1 LRKRGL
7 QSHDGLI
14 HTLTH
19 SFRAKPHKPRA
30 TEAQAHPCCG
40 ETRVDGTLSASPLHM
55 VILRVALDLPLPKL
69 FDYRSEDATRADIGY
84 RVLVPFGK
92 RRLVGVIVNV
102 VAQSELASSQLR
114 PAEAILRDVP
124 RFENDWLALV
134 EFCSS
139 YYHRPLGEVAAA
151 ALPPR
156 LRTSRPVPSAD
167 PLSYSLTDAGH
178 NALAA
183 APKRNKRLRAL
194 LERLSL
200 GQAPRSELAKLARG
214 AGRLLEKA
222 IASGW
227 VAGIDP
233 PRSEARFAPAHEL
246 TAEQR
251 HAVQALR
258 VGLDR
263 FGVSLLF
270 GITGSGKTEIYLQLI
285 AQVLAR
291 NRQALVLVPEI
302 ALTPALQSAF
312 CGRFPGA
319 RVVVQTSA
327 MAELHRTAAWL
338 QAHSGRADIVLG
350 TRLAVFAP
358 LPRLG
363 LIVVDEEQDASFKQ
377 HKGVRYSARD
387 LAVARARAANV
398 PVVLCS
404 ATPSLE
410 TYHHA
415 TTGKYRLVR
424 LTRRAIEEAA
434 LPTVRLVDMRT
445 HPPRDGFTSPLLE
458 ALALRLGRGEQSL
471 IFLNRRGY
479 APVLACP
486 ACGWVKGCGRCS
498 AHMVVHLAE
507 RRLRCHHCGLAE
519 SIPRA
524 CPECGDPDLQAFGR
538 GTQRVE
544 TSLANRFPQ
553 ARILRLDRDA
563 VSAKNRLEDLLER
576 AATAD
581 ILVGTQMLAKG
592 HHFER
597 LTFAGVLNADGGLY
611 SGDYRASERTF
622 SLLQQVAGRAGR
634 AALAGEVLIQTRY
647 PGHSLYR
654 SLVSHDFSG
663 FAETLL
669 AERREAGFPP
679 FVFEAALR
687 AESPEAARAIQFLES
702 AIALA
707 PPGGTSITVFDPAPM
722 SLARLAGME
731 RAQVLLQSRSRPRLQ
746 AFLREW
752 TAALYAMPAR
762 AVRWHL
768 DVDPQEF

>member
-1 LRKRGL
+1 
-7 QSHDGLI
+7 
-14 HTLTH
+14 
-19 SFRAKPHKPRA
+19 
-30 TEAQAHPCCG
+30 
-40 ETRVDGTLSASPLHM
+40 M
-55 VILRVALDLPLPKL
+55 VILRVALDVPLPKL
-69 FDYRSEDATRADIGY
+69 FDYRCEDATRADIGY
-84 RVLVPFGK
+84 RALVPFGK
-92 RRLVGVIVNV
+92 RRLVGLIVD
-102 VAQSELASSQLR
+102 VAAESEVADSQLR
-114 PAEAILRDVP
+114 PAERILRDAP
-124 RFENDWLALV
+124 RLPRDWLALA
-134 EFCSS
+134 EFCSA
-139 YYHRPLGEVAAA
+139 YYHRPLGEVTAA

-156 LRTSRPVPSAD
+156 LRTSRPLPPAVP
-167 PLSYSLTDAGH
+167 LGYSLTSAGH
-178 NALAA
+178 EVLAA
-183 APKRNKRLRAL
+183 APKRKKRLRAL
-194 LERLSL
+194 LGRLACGPASR
-200 GQAPRSELAKLARG
+200 PELARLGRG
-214 AGRLLEKA
+214 TGKLLEEA
-222 IASGW
+222 LASGW
-227 VAGIDP
+227 VAAVDP
-233 PRSEARFAPAHEL
+233 PRTEARFDSVHEL
-246 TAEQR
+246 NPEQR
-251 HAVQALR
+251 HAVQAMR
-258 VGLDR
+258 AGLDR

-285 AQVLAR
+285 AEVLVR

-302 ALTPALQSAF
+302 ALTPALETAF
-312 CGRFPGA
+312 RSRFPGA
-319 RVVVQTSA
+319 WVVVQTSA
-327 MAELHRTAAWL
+327 MSELHRTTAWL

-350 TRLAVFAP
+350 TRLAVFTP
-358 LPRLG
+358 LPHLG
-363 LIVVDEEQDASFKQ
+363 LIVVDEEQDTSFKQ
-377 HKGVRYSARD
+377 QEGVRYSARD
-387 LAVARARAANV
+387 LAIARGRAASV

-424 LTRRAIEEAA
+424 LTRRAIGEAA
-434 LPTVRLVDMRT
+434 LPAIRLVDTRT

-458 ALALRLGRGEQSL
+458 SVALRLGRGEQSL

-486 ACGWVKGCGRCS
+486 ACGWVRGCGRCS

-519 SIPRA
+519 AIPRA

-544 TSLANRFPQ
+544 ASLANRFPQ

-563 VSAKNRLEDLLER
+563 VGARNRLEDLLER
-576 AATAD
+576 AASAD

-597 LTFAGVLNADGGLY
+597 LTLAGVLNPDSGLY

-634 AALAGEVLIQTRY
+634 AALPGEVLIQTRY
-647 PGHSLYR
+647 PGHPLYR
-654 SLVSHDFSG
+654 SLVGHDFCG
-663 FAETLL
+663 FAKTLL

-707 PPGGTSITVFDPAPM
+707 PPAGTSISVFDPAPM

-746 AFLREW
+746 TFLREW

-762 AVRWHL
+762 EVRWHL